1 MRRCSLRSPVL
12 SSYLCRTVLLSIGS
26 FYRFFSENASLRD
39 FCPEM
44 GYNEHGYNAG
54 GQDADSRETA
64 AERQADGR
72 TDH

>member
-1 MRRCSLRSPVL
+1 MRICSCGSPVL
-12 SSYLCRTVLLSIGS
+12 SFYLLWICFLSIWS
-26 FYRFFSENASLRD
+26 FYRFFMEKASLRD